1 MSIKTKLVLAFGG
14 LIAILVIVGGVS
26 FHTLNESSQA
36 IERILRENYDTVAAC
51 DHMKAALEKLDR
63 QAELCLLEDRPD
75 VCRQSQSVLDEFDKN
90 LRFQQGNVTVPGEQ
104 ELTDRLAESWKI
116 YRHDLDNFYQV
127 SDLAKRREFYRQQL
141 LPRSQEVR
149 LVTQKII
156 ELNLNNMVA
165 ADGQVKQAAT
175 QTRRA
180 MLVLLVMA
188 IGMGFGFTVL
198 AGPAILR
205 PIGSLT
211 RSVREIQQGNLDLV
225 VNVRSQDEIGQL
237 AEAFNDMTA
246 SLREFR
252 RSDRAQL
259 LRTQQST
266 LMALNSLRDAVVI
279 CDPGGKIELAN
290 ETAQRLFGLQPQT
303 SIAEAGNNKLNQLF
317 LQVCQAEQPIHPKSY
332 EAAIQVFIG
341 EKERFFLPQGVPI
354 FDEQRRLAGVTLMLA
369 DVTRL
374 RRLDEVKTGLIST
387 VSHELKTPLTSVRL
401 AIHILLS
408 EKIGPLSDKQSEVLE
423 AAREDS
429 DRLYRVI
436 EDLLDISRI
445 ESGRAEI
452 RLQPMNAQDLVL
464 QATDKVRAAFQDHG
478 LTLNI
483 KVPGDVPP
491 VLADP
496 GRIPLVFDNL
506 LSNALKYTPIGGEVR
521 VTAQRENGLVRFA
534 VEDTG
539 IGIEPQ
545 YLTRVFEKFF
555 RVPGQE
561 HIDSGLGLT
570 IAKEIVEAHG
580 GAIEVASEVGKGAKF
595 SFTLK
600 AAPEPGAT
608 LSSANKFPLKPEGD
622 R

>member
-1 MSIKTKLVLAFGG
+1 MKDALERLDHLAEVSLWEKASRRLAGKIK
-14 LIAILVIVGGVS
+14 
-26 FHTLNESSQA
+26 QA
-36 IERILRENYDTVAAC
+36 IG
-51 DHMKAALEKLDR
+51 
-63 QAELCLLEDRPD
+63 
-75 VCRQSQSVLDEFDKN
+75 EFEQN
-90 LRFQQGNVTVPGEQ
+90 LKFQQGNITVPGER
-104 ELTDRLAESWKI
+104 ELTERLTAQWQS
-116 YRHDLDNFYQV
+116 
-127 SDLAKRREFYRQQL
+127 YRQGLKDYYQLTDSGASRDYYRATL
-141 LPRSQEVR
+141 LPRSQAVR
-149 LVTQKII
+149 DTAQKIL
-156 ELNLNNMVA
+156 EMNLNNMVA
-165 ADGQVKQAAT
+165 ADGQAHLKAV
-175 QTRRA
+175 QTRNA
-180 MLVLLVMA
+180 MLFLLVLGIA
-188 IGMGFGFTVL
+188 LSVGVIAVV
-198 AGPAILR
+198 GPKILR
-205 PIGSLT
+205 PIASLR
-211 RSVREIQQGNLDLV
+211 RSVREIQKGNLDLV
-225 VNVRSQDEIGQL
+225 VKVPSRDEIGQL
-237 AEAFNDMTA
+237 AEAFNDMAA

-266 LMALNSLRDAVVI
+266 LLALNSLPDAVVI
-279 CDPGGKIELAN
+279 CDPNGQIELAN
-290 ETAQRLFGLQPQT
+290 EAAQRLFGLQPQT
-303 SIAEAGNNKLNQLF
+303 ALNEAGHDRLNQLL
-317 LQVCQAEQPIHPKSY
+317 LQVSREERPIHPKSY
-332 EAAIQVFIG
+332 DAAIQVFIG

-354 FDEQRRLAGVTLMLA
+354 FDEQRHLVGVTLMLA

-445 ESGRAEI
+445 ESGRAGI
-452 RLQPMNAQDLVL
+452 RLQPMNPEDLVL
-464 QATDKVRAAFQDHG
+464 QVTDKVRAAFVDHG
-478 LTLNI
+478 INLNLE
-483 KVPGDVPP
+483 VPGDVPP

-521 VTAQRENGLVRFA
+521 VTARREDGLVRFA

-580 GAIEVASEVGKGAKF
+580 GTIEAASQVGKGAKF

-600 AAPEPGAT
+600 AAPEPGAPIA
-608 LSSANKFPLKPEGD
+608 LGQKPN

>member
-1 MSIKTKLVLAFGG
+1 MNIKTKLVLAFGG
-14 LIAILVIVGGVS
+14 LIAILVIVGGVT
-26 FHTLNESSQA
+26 FHTLNESSKA

-51 DHMKAALEKLDR
+51 DHMKAALDKLDR
-63 QAELCLLEDRPD
+63 QAEFCLLEDRPD
-75 VCRQSQSVLDEFDKN
+75 VCRQSQSVVDEFDKN
-90 LRFQQGNVTVPGEQ
+90 LQFQQGNVTVPGEQ
-104 ELTDRLAESWKI
+104 ELTDRLMESWKS

-127 SDLAKRREFYRQQL
+127 SDLAKRREFYRQRL
-141 LPRSQEVR
+141 LSRSQEIRV
-149 LVTQKII
+149 VTQKII

-165 ADGQVKQAAT
+165 ADGQVKQRAT
-175 QTRRA
+175 QTRKA
-180 MLVLLVMA
+180 MLFLLVIA
-188 IGMGFGFTVL
+188 IGMGFAFTVL

-205 PIGSLT
+205 PIASLR
-211 RSVREIQQGNLDLV
+211 RSVSEIQKGNLDLV
-225 VNVRSQDEIGQL
+225 VNVPSRDEIGQL
-237 AEAFNDMTA
+237 AEAFNDMAA

-266 LMALNSLRDAVVI
+266 LLALNSLPDGVAI
-279 CDPGGKIELAN
+279 CDLNGQIELAN
-290 ETAQRLFGLQPQT
+290 ETAQNLFGLQPQ
-303 SIAEAGNNKLNQLF
+303 SAISEAGHDKLHQLF
-317 LQVCQAEQPIHPKSY
+317 LQVSQQERPIRPKSY
-332 EAAIQVFIG
+332 DAAIQVFIG

-354 FDEQRRLAGVTLMLA
+354 FDEQRRLVGVTLMLA

-401 AIHILLS
+401 GIHILLS
-408 EKIGPLSDKQSEVLE
+408 EKIGPLSAKQSEVLE

-429 DRLYRVI
+429 DRLNRVI

-445 ESGRAEI
+445 ESGRAGI
-452 RLQPMNAQDLVL
+452 RLKPMNPEDLVL
-464 QATDKVRAAFQDHG
+464 QVTDKVRAAFVDHG
-478 LTLNI
+478 INLNI
-483 KVPGDVPP
+483 EVPGDVPP

-496 GRIPLVFDNL
+496 SRIPLVFDNL
-506 LSNALKYTPIGGEVR
+506 LSNALKYTHIGGEVK
-521 VTAQRENGLVRFA
+521 VTAKREDGLVSFA

-580 GAIEVASEVGKGAKF
+580 GTIEAASQVGKGAKF

-600 AAPEPGAT
+600 AAPEPGAD
-608 LSSANKFPLKPEGD
+608 LPEKI
-622 R
+622 